1 MIIALNAD
9 NASIGKCGKVRMM
22 KNKDKYR
29 EQIIEIAMN
38 GDAFAVDKKTNE
50 PVPCPRLASFCRICL
65 FGKGTICG
73 EARKEWLNQEV
84 EILDEKEK
92 AYLRAVIDPWRE
104 QVECIRKFEGYN
116 GMEMISIVTESNNN
130 SKTYVD
136 FPPFAESTMYQGM
149 EVNKEYTLED
159 LGL

>member
-1 MIIALNAD
+1 
-9 NASIGKCGKVRMM
+9 M

-29 EQIIEIAMN
+29 RKIIEIAMK
-38 GDAFAVDKKTNE
+38 GDILAVNKDTKLPMLCGT
-50 PVPCPRLASFCRICL
+50 CRCQDCL
-65 FGKGTICG
+65 FDDCKSCPDG
-73 EARKEWLNQEV
+73 RKEWMEQEV
-84 EILDEKEK
+84 GILDETEK

-130 SKTYVD
+130 FKTYVD
-136 FPPFAESTMYQGM
+136 FPPFAASTMYQGM
-149 EVNKEYTLED
+149 EANKEYTLED